1 MRFTQTPDPLHS
13 AAPAIIVLCI
23 CIIVAAAAG
32 TLAAIGSMK
41 RKAVSP
47 RTKTAGRT
55 HTRSEWQTRII
66 AVQKDHAR
74 GLLDDKQAYHRLSV
88 LSRQKSW
95 VRMLLNILWQS

>member
-23 CIIVAAAAG
+23 CIIIAAAAG
-32 TLAAIGSMK
+32 TLAVIGSMK
-41 RKAVSP
+41 RKSASP

-66 AVQKDHAR
+66 AVGFLTINRPTAGFLPCHAS
-74 GLLDDKQAYHRLSV
+74 LH
-88 LSRQKSW
+88 QKSW
-95 VRMLLNILWQS
+95 ERMLLNILWQS